1 MCTKSFSV
9 MATGMVTNDPTIPF
23 VNTAH
28 THAHTHA
35 HTQHT
40 HTMHTNTCTRAYNPP
55 LPTHTHTHTQH
66 AHSHTHSRI
75 HSPTQHTHTH
85 FHAQDHITIIC
96 TSTTELARVTPALR
110 LPRHQ
115 RRGMCLCKEGV
126 LWSRPKVGFPRKLE
140 LCVGGEGGL

>member
-1 MCTKSFSV
+1 MCTKPFSV

-23 VNTAH
+23 VYTAH

-40 HTMHTNTCTRAYNPP
+40 HTMHTNTHTRAYNPP
-55 LPTHTHTHTQH
+55 PHTHTHTQH
-66 AHSHTHSRI
+66 AHSPTHSPI

-115 RRGMCLCKEGV
+115 RRGMCLCQEGI
-126 LWSRPKVGFPRKLE
+126 LCRRPMVGFPRKLE